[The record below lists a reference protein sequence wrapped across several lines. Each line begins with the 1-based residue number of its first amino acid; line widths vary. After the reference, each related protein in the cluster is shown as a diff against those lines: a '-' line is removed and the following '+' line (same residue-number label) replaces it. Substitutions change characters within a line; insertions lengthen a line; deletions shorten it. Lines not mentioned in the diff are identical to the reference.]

1 MLKRV
6 GGRNVFVGRKKKTRN
21 GLEKCRAFFF
31 FQATDILRRGVLLTI
46 DADTLETDIEMY
58 GTEESSCIGGGEQ

>member
-1 MLKRV
+1 MWDA
-6 GGRNVFVGRKKKTRN
+6 RKKQETGWRSA
-21 GLEKCRAFFF
+21 ERFFF